1 MEIARLEVSTQ
12 HHLERM
18 QETVKVNYVQYGKLT
33 KSKKKKP
40 QSSAGASGQG
50 AGSHKTGAG
59 GHRGSRPGGKFNKR
73 PPLPPDT
80 CYKCGKGRHQRAQDC
95 KTVDTTCRGCGKK
108 GHYEK
113 VCLQGKCSAHSLETP
128 QANSAGASEPLYFN
142 DEGQPVYTYMVSV
155 PHVNKH
161 LIKFPVALEPTTL
174 KGNNANSPPSTP
186 STVLLKVDTG
196 ADVNLM
202 NNKTFNQ
209 LFGEAKDVLKPTP
222 IKMENYGNTAL
233 KVLGMFHAF
242 LRWKDKVYRQLFYV
256 TDCDRSPNLLSR
268 DACYI
273 LGVLKP
279 CYTLEKT
286 TTKKTT
292 TKKTT
297 PTVNAYTK
305 GDVVAK
311 SFHHQKMNGSEE
323 KLSNDSNKH
332 SILQSHLQDCPLTKQ
347 DILDVYSDVFTGIG
361 KFPGMPYKFQ
371 LKENAKPM
379 RHAPRKVPIHLQ
391 DAFHKEIRD
400 LEQLGILEETKDVT
414 EWVNSFVIMEKKAP
428 ADSCKTPTNSNS
440 SQGHSKDRK
449 LRICFNP
456 RDLNEALEREPYYT
470 RSIEEIMAKF
480 HGMTRFTIADFN
492 KGYWMVELD
501 PESRKY
507 TTMALDIGRF
517 QWTRLPMGS
526 VVAQDVFQRKLDGI
540 FLDIPGVT
548 GIADDMVIYGR
559 SDLEDD
565 RYLVNFLDICRKNT
579 LMLNPDK
586 MQFRLPQVS
595 FFGHQ
600 WSAKGLSPD
609 PKKIAAVKRMDLP
622 RDVDTMRSFL
632 GLVNYLNRFSLHLAE
647 ISAPLREICRQD
659 MEFELTESVHIAFS
673 KTKEEISKNV
683 TLPYFNPKSETTLQ
697 TDASKKGFGAVILQ
711 NSKPVMFASWALTG
725 AEKNYQNLERECLAT
740 IWGMEKFHFFLYGK
754 KFTLK
759 TDQKPLVSIY
769 KKHMVDMV
777 EFRD

>member
-1 MEIARLEVSTQ
+1 
-12 HHLERM
+12 
-18 QETVKVNYVQYGKLT
+18 
-33 KSKKKKP
+33 
-40 QSSAGASGQG
+40 
-50 AGSHKTGAG
+50 
-59 GHRGSRPGGKFNKR
+59 
-73 PPLPPDT
+73 
-80 CYKCGKGRHQRAQDC
+80 
-95 KTVDTTCRGCGKK
+95 
-108 GHYEK
+108 
-113 VCLQGKCSAHSLETP
+113 
-128 QANSAGASEPLYFN
+128 
-142 DEGQPVYTYMVSV
+142 MVSV
-155 PHVNKH
+155 PHANANKH
-161 LIKFPVALEPTTL
+161 LIKFPVTLEPTTL
-174 KGNNANSPPSTP
+174 KGNNVNSSQSTP
-186 STVLLKVDTG
+186 STVLLKADTG
-196 ADVNLM
+196 ADINLM
-202 NNKTFNQ
+202 NSKTFNQ

-222 IKMENYGNTAL
+222 IKMENYGNTAV

-279 CYTLEKT
+279 CYTVE
-286 TTKKTT
+286 KTT

-297 PTVNAYTK
+297 PTVNAYIK
-305 GDVVAK
+305 GDVPAK
-311 SFHHQKMNGSEE
+311 PFHHQKMNGSEE
-323 KLSNDSNKH
+323 KLSNDSNKC
-332 SILQSHLQDCPLTKQ
+332 STLQGQLQDHPLTKQ

-391 DAFHKEIRD
+391 DAFHKGIRN

-428 ADSCKTPTNSNS
+428 VDSCKISTNSNS
-440 SQGHSKDRK
+440 SQGHSKK
-449 LRICFNP
+449 LRICLDP

-470 RSIEEIMAKF
+470 QSIEGIMPKF

-517 QWTRLPMGS
+517 QWTRLSMGS
-526 VVAQDVFQRKLDGI
+526 VVAQDIFQRKLDGI

-559 SDLEDD
+559 SDLEHD
-565 RYLVNFLDICRKNT
+565 RHLVNFLDICRKNT

-609 PKKIAAVKRMDLP
+609 PKKISAVKRMDLP

-632 GLVNYLNRFSLHLAE
+632 GLVNYLNRFSPCLAE
-647 ISAPLREICRQD
+647 ISAPLRD
-659 MEFELTESVHIAFS
+659 
-673 KTKEEISKNV
+673 
-683 TLPYFNPKSETTLQ
+683 LQ
-697 TDASKKGFGAVILQ
+697 AGHGI
-711 NSKPVMFASWALTG
+711 
-725 AEKNYQNLERECLAT
+725 
-740 IWGMEKFHFFLYGK
+740 
-754 KFTLK
+754 
-759 TDQKPLVSIY
+759 
-769 KKHMVDMV
+769 
-777 EFRD
+777 